1 MQKYM
6 VVAVGLVLGLSACNT
21 QSALTESN
29 FGPSYPTLSMADV
42 VPVVE
47 AETEE
52 EKAKQEK
59 FLQNNMKRFKSREL
73 ASAYYV
79 LQAKRAFNE
88 EELDSAS
95 YFFGRAYL
103 MDSTNNDIYWGYGMV
118 YGREQKYDEAL
129 FLLYR
134 ALENDKENPRLLND
148 VATSHLSRFYVNTNP
163 EDLMQS
169 KKLLEQAA
177 QLAPNEADTYYKLA
191 INCYYLR
198 EYGNAWSYLH
208 KSVRRD
214 KEIADKAFITA
225 LLEKEQDPQGLY
237 KPQQVQ

>member
-1 MQKYM
+1 MRNYM
-6 VVAVGLVLGLSACNT
+6 VMAVGLMLGSSACNT
-21 QSALTESN
+21 QNAITESN
-29 FGPSYPTLSMADV
+29 LSPTHPRITMADV
-42 VPVVE
+42 VPVIE
-47 AETEE
+47 PQTAED
-52 EKAKQEK
+52 KAKQEK
-59 FLQNNMKRFKSREL
+59 LLQKQASRFKSRDL
-73 ASAYYV
+73 ASKYYV

-88 EELDSAS
+88 EKLDSAS
-95 YFFGRAYL
+95 YLFGLAYQ
-103 MDSTNNDIYWGYGMV
+103 MDSTNSDIYWGYGMV

-134 ALENDKENPRLLND
+134 ALEKDTENPHLLND
-148 VATSHLSRFYVNTNP
+148 VATSHLSRFYLNADP
-163 EDLMQS
+163 EDLLQS
-169 KKLLEQAA
+169 KKLLEQAVK
-177 QLAPNEADTYYKLA
+177 LSPNEADTYYKLA

-208 KSVRRD
+208 KSVRRN